1 MSNKGTGG
9 DHMKAKGAGDVGRFS
24 AQFEVANYV
33 YVIMARQGR
42 LAPNKVRQ
50 VSLSGLVDSGASRLV
65 LPEAV
70 VKQLSLPVHD
80 KVKVRYASQRTAI
93 RNAVR
98 EVHVQLQGRDGVF
111 TAVVERKLKSALI
124 GDIVLEDL
132 DFVADSTIQQ
142 LVPRDPRYVVNEL

>member
-1 MSNKGTGG
+1 M
-9 DHMKAKGAGDVGRFS
+9 
-24 AQFEVANYV
+24 
-33 YVIMARQGR
+33 
-42 LAPNKVRQ
+42 
-50 VSLSGLVDSGASRLV
+50 V

-70 VKQLSLPVHD
+70 VKQLGLSVHD
-80 KVKVRYASQRTAI
+80 KVKVRYARKRTAI

-132 DFVADSTIQQ
+132 DFVVDRAIQQ
-142 LVPRDPRYVVNEL
+142 LVPRDPRYVVSELE